1 MKKPRHATCNPKVIT
16 ALTEDY
22 KALMLRRLMIQGDNI
37 NPSSCMYRIASCALT
52 ELGVTRP
59 HRMAKL
65 ERMGRTG
72 FGLNFYRNEGPSYH
86 SFLNFGG
93 RERQNFDSVE

>member
-22 KALMLRRLMIQGDNI
+22 KALMLRRLMIQGDSI
-37 NPSSCMYRIASCALT
+37 NPSSFMYRIASCALT

-72 FGLNFYRNEGPSYH
+72 FGLIFYRNEGPSYH
-86 SFLNFGG
+86 SFLNFEG
-93 RERQNFDSVE
+93 RDR

>member
-1 MKKPRHATCNPKVIT
+1 MKKPRQATCNPKVIT

-22 KALMLRRLMIQGDNI
+22 KALMLRRLMIQSDNI
-37 NPSSCMYRIASCALT
+37 NPSSLMYRIASCALT
-52 ELGVTRP
+52 GLGVTRP

-72 FGLNFYRNEGPSYH
+72 FGLNSYRNEGPSCH